1 MKILCIVSSSIA
13 GGATF
18 SLLNT
23 LNGLKSK
30 GRDILVITPEEGFL
44 CGELKKLQI
53 PYTIEPI
60 VFSVRPPLN
69 SVKDIIKFIP
79 RLIKNRVKYFIAF
92 SHISKII
99 GNWKPDIIYTN
110 VSVVDIG
117 YNLAKRHNLPHLW
130 HIREYSDKDFD
141 WIYLPSISKYRRKL
155 NDSFSISITNDL
167 KKYHQLGDKCK
178 VIYNGIEDTGA
189 LSGKNISSNK
199 IIFVGR
205 LTPNKGALEVIESF
219 AKVAYKTNYS
229 LEFWGSCQEQ
239 FKLELEQLIR
249 DKGLEKRVSLK
260 GPTNNVYSVM
270 QNSRAIIVASKSEGF
285 GRITAEAMQNGCLV
299 IGKDTAGT
307 KEQFDNGKQMTNEE
321 IALRYNDGDSLSD
334 AILRLSNMPENYYL
348 TITRNAKKVVGHLYS
363 VQKNVAEI
371 DNYILS
377 ILEGKK

>member
-1 MKILCIVSSSIA
+1 MKILCIVSSSFA

-23 LNGLKSK
+23 LHGLKSN
-30 GRDILVITPEEGFL
+30 GRDILVVTPEEGFL
-44 CGELKKLQI
+44 CNDLNKLQI
-53 PYTIEPI
+53 PYTLQPI
-60 VFSVRPPLN
+60 VFSVWPPLN
-69 SVKDIIKFIP
+69 SIKDIIKFIP

-117 YNLAKRHNLPHLW
+117 YNLAKKHNIPHLW

-141 WIYLPSISKYRRKL
+141 WIYLPSISQYRKKL
-155 NDSFSISITNDL
+155 NDSFSISITYDL
-167 KKYHQLGDKCK
+167 KKYHQLGDNCR

-189 LSGKNISSNK
+189 LSGKNFSSDK

-205 LTPNKGALEVIESF
+205 LTPNKGVLEVIESF
-219 AKVAYKTNYS
+219 AKIAPKTNYL
-229 LEFWGSCQEQ
+229 LELWGNCQQ
-239 FKLELEQLIR
+239 KFRAKLENLIEE
-249 DKGLEKRVSLK
+249 KGLRERILLK
-260 GPTNNVYSVM
+260 GPTNNIYSIM
-270 QNSRAIIVASKSEGF
+270 QNSKAIIVASKSEGF

-321 IALRYNDGDSLSD
+321 IGLRYDDEYSLSD
-334 AILRLSNMPENYYL
+334 AILSLFNMSENAYL
-348 TITRNAKKVVGHLYS
+348 TLTRNAKHVVRQLYA
-363 VQKNVAEI
+363 VQKNVEEI
-371 DNYILS
+371 DDYMVKILK
-377 ILEGKK
+377 GKK